1 MSTITEIEVGG
12 VPRKIEDAQARDD
25 VRLLLQQTNGLYKG
39 RNLAEIFNGEISR
52 YSDPWEWIHD

>member
-39 RNLAEIFNGEISR
+39 RNLGEILIGEF
-52 YSDPWEWIHD
+52 WG